1 MKVLINDKI
10 YDSDKQPIT
19 VYFEDD
25 NQREVKITQVSN
37 GVRMFTA
44 FPEDMNGDAVLAKAI
59 KKII

>member
-10 YDSDKQPIT
+10 YDSDKEPIT

-37 GVRMFTA
+37 GTRMFTA
-44 FPEDMNGDAVLAKAI
+44 FPADMNGEKVLAEAI